1 MYLCPFPVVPSFGAG
16 HRAMRDGAAA
26 RRSSVRGGN
35 GSVKKQTLMLVLIG
49 VILFIAGSAIA
60 FASVQGAKKSS
71 TSTSTGAPVTYSA
84 VVAKSNIPAGT
95 TGQAMVAQ
103 GMVAL
108 ELIPSHSYSASDL
121 TSLQGLTDEVLTAP
135 VQKGQAI
142 SATELNVSTQA
153 ISIPQGF
160 DAMAVSISGAQN
172 LAGYLQPGSH
182 VDIYANITKISTGGA
197 AGISSTIPI
206 PCTELAMTNIEVMDV
221 SSTSPTLA
229 GTKGPVGS
237 AASSSGR
244 TVPGSETLLLAL
256 TPAQTRSL
264 QFLSQNESISV
275 VQPDQEVNPP
285 AVGQCIGTDQTMSH
299 P

>member
-1 MYLCPFPVVPSFGAG
+1 
-16 HRAMRDGAAA
+16 
-26 RRSSVRGGN
+26 
-35 GSVKKQTLMLVLIG
+35 VKKQTLMLVLIG

-60 FASVQGAKKSS
+60 YASVQGAKKNS
-71 TSTSTGAPVTYSA
+71 TTPATGSPVSYSA
-84 VVAKSNIPAGT
+84 VIAKSNIPAGT
-95 TGQAMVAQ
+95 TGQAMESQ
-103 GMVAL
+103 GLVAL
-108 ELIPSHSYSASDL
+108 ELIPSKSYLATDL
-121 TSLQGLTDEVLTAP
+121 TSLQGLTDEVLNAP
-135 VQKGQAI
+135 VQKGQAVN
-142 SATELNVSTQA
+142 SSELTVSTQA

-182 VDIYANITKISTGGA
+182 VDIYANISKMSTGGPPGA
-197 AGISSTIPI
+197 SASIPT

-229 GTKGPVGS
+229 GTKGSLGSS
-237 AASSSGR
+237 AAADSTPR
-244 TVPGSETLLLAL
+244 DVPGSETLLLAL
-256 TPAQTRSL
+256 TPPQTRTL

-285 AVGQCIGTDQTMSH
+285 AIGQCIGTDQTVNA